1 MNNSMSIE
9 QALQQI
15 EAGKFSFGMVDAIKT
30 HLEYISSKLVAERS
44 AHKSEIVTAAQK
56 TSNLE
61 IELLKCRAELDAA
74 RRETASLKIEIDDLK
89 RKESHIK
96 DEYDARIMDCISQL
110 KQGVVDLFNDA
121 ESHDLA
127 QKKQAA

>member
-1 MNNSMSIE
+1 MNNSMSVE

-15 EAGKFSFGMVDAIKT
+15 EAGKFSFGMVEAIKN
-30 HLEYISSKLVAERS
+30 HLEYISSQLVDERS
-44 AHKSEIVTAAQK
+44 AHKSEIADAAKK

-61 IELLKCRAELDAA
+61 IEMLKCRAELDAA
-74 RRETASLKIEIDDLK
+74 RRETASLKIEIGDLK
-89 RKESHIK
+89 RKESQLK

>member
-1 MNNSMSIE
+1 MNNSMSVE

-15 EAGKFSFGMVDAIKT
+15 EAGKFSFGMVDAIKN
-30 HLEYISSKLVAERS
+30 HLEYISSQLVDERS
-44 AHKSEIVTAAQK
+44 AHKSEIADAAKK

-61 IELLKCRAELDAA
+61 IEMLKCRAELDAA
-74 RRETASLKIEIDDLK
+74 RRETASLKIEIGDLK
-89 RKESHIK
+89 RKESHLK

-110 KQGVVDLFNDA
+110 KQGVIDLFNDA

>member
-1 MNNSMSIE
+1 MNNSMSVE

-15 EAGKFSFGMVDAIKT
+15 EAGKFSFGMVEAIKN
-30 HLEYISSKLVAERS
+30 HLEYISSQLVDERS
-44 AHKSEIVTAAQK
+44 AHKSEIADAAKK

-61 IELLKCRAELDAA
+61 IEMLKCRAELDAA
-74 RRETASLKIEIDDLK
+74 RRETASLKIEIGDLK
-89 RKESHIK
+89 RKESQLK
-96 DEYDARIMDCISQL
+96 DEYDARIMDCIRQL
-110 KQGVVDLFNDA
+110 KKGVVDLFNDA

>member
-1 MNNSMSIE
+1 MSIE

-15 EAGKFSFGMVDAIKT
+15 EAGKFSFGMVDAIKN
-30 HLEYISSKLVAERS
+30 HLEYISSQLVDERS
-44 AHKSEIVTAAQK
+44 AHKSEIATAAQK

-74 RRETASLKIEIDDLK
+74 RRETASLKIEIGDLK

>member
-1 MNNSMSIE
+1 MNNSMSVE

-15 EAGKFSFGMVDAIKT
+15 EAGKFSFGMVEAIKN
-30 HLEYISSKLVAERS
+30 HLEYISSQLVDERS
-44 AHKSEIVTAAQK
+44 AHKSEIADAAKK

-61 IELLKCRAELDAA
+61 IEMLKCRAELDAA
-74 RRETASLKIEIDDLK
+74 RRETASLKIEIGDLK
-89 RKESHIK
+89 RKESYLK

-110 KQGVVDLFNDA
+110 KQGVIDLFNDA

>member
-15 EAGKFSFGMVDAIKT
+15 EAGKFSFGMVDTIQN
-30 HLEYISSKLVAERS
+30 HLEYISSQLVDERS
-44 AHKSEIVTAAQK
+44 AHKSEIAAAAQK

-74 RRETASLKIEIDDLK
+74 RRETASLKIEIGDLK
-89 RKESHIK
+89 RKESQLK
-96 DEYDARIMDCISQL
+96 DEYDARIMDCIRQL

-127 QKKQAA
+127 QEKQAA